1 MSIFPMNTRFKLYL
15 FALRAADNLPES
27 FSHALDIWTHSF
39 LQAKKKKKKAS
50 FPSTPNKVRKSV
62 KLLRLIINILNLE
75 VHLEHHFF

>member
-39 LQAKKKKKKAS
+39 LQAKKKKKKGKFS
-50 FPSTPNKVRKSV
+50 FNS
-62 KLLRLIINILNLE
+62 
-75 VHLEHHFF
+75 